1 MKVPAVIDYLILP
14 LRLVMVAGVLYALAL
29 TVRFFIFGIGDD
41 EVNPADLKEFDMPTE
56 VSVEDIIA
64 ANLFGE
70 LPTVA
75 VEPQIEET
83 TLNLR
88 LVGISY
94 NAEDPPKSSAY
105 IIGRSSQSPKRHAV
119 GARVE
124 GIAELTDIFADH
136 VLLLRGGKKESLFFE
151 EKAELIS
158 TVEESSFVPARPQVV
173 DDLIAQGDLSDPVNE
188 GDDPDATQAGWVR
201 QYYETY
207 RKRIEEKPNEFLDE
221 IGITAVAEESASGY
235 RLEATMAEHLGLR
248 AGDVLLTVNGYK
260 VGNVQED
267 LTRFGDHLDAESL
280 KLEIQRGETKLT
292 VNYKPSK

>member
-29 TVRFFIFGIGDD
+29 TVRFFVFGIGDD
-41 EVNPADLKEFDMPTE
+41 GVNPAELEEFRMPSE
-56 VSVEDIIA
+56 VSADDIIA

-70 LPTVA
+70 LPSV
-75 VEPQIEET
+75 VLEPKIEET

-88 LVGISY
+88 LVGVSY
-94 NAEDPPKSSAY
+94 NADDPPRSSAY
-105 IIGRSSQSPKRHAV
+105 IIGRSSQSPKRHAI

-124 GIAELTDIFADH
+124 GIAELTDIFPDH

-151 EKAELIS
+151 ERTELIS
-158 TVEESSFVPARPQVV
+158 TVEESSFVPKLPKSSENLVSEV
-173 DDLIAQGDLSDPVNE
+173 KPSNLVNE
-188 GDDPDATQAGWVR
+188 GDKTASTQSGWVR
-201 QYYETY
+201 QYYETH

-221 IGITAVAEESASGY
+221 IGITAVADESASGY

-248 AGDVLLTVNGYK
+248 AGDVLLTVNGHK
-260 VGNVQED
+260 VGNVQDD
-267 LTRFGDHLDAESL
+267 LARFGDHLDAESL
-280 KLEIQRGETKLT
+280 KLEVQRGETKLT